1 MQVGEVRYD
10 YFTVVFREGALQLWM
25 FLFDLQRIAE
35 LCQERESS
43 TAHITTLS
51 GFGDEPPEGLAVQL
65 ADSKAKLRRLKQ
77 EL

>member
-1 MQVGEVRYD
+1 MINS
-10 YFTVVFREGALQLWM
+10 QLCSERVL
-25 FLFDLQRIAE
+25 FSFGCLLFDLQRIAE

-43 TAHITTLS
+43 TAHITTSS
-51 GFGDEPPEGLAVQL
+51 GFGNGPPEGLAVQL